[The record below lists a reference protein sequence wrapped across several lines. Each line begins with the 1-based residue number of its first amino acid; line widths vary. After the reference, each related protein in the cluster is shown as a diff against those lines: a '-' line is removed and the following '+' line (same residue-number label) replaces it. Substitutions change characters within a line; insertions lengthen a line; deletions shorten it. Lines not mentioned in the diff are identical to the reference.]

1 RMAVLNPLKVVIEN
15 FPEGETDYLDAINNP
30 EDESA
35 GTRKVPFTRE
45 IYIERDDFME
55 DPPRRFYRLAP
66 GREVRLRYGYF
77 IKCEEA
83 IKDDDGNVVELRCT
97 YDPETRGGSAP
108 DGRRVRATLH
118 WASADHALDA
128 EVRLYDSLFT
138 IPNPNDTPDDR
149 EWTEFINPDSLD
161 VLAGCKVEPSLN
173 DSEVCEI
180 FQFERVGYF
189 AKDRDSTPDTPV
201 FNRAV
206 PLRDTWARIQ
216 RRGG

>member
-1 RMAVLNPLKVVIEN
+1 M
-15 FPEGETDYLDAINNP
+15 DYLDAVNNP

-35 GTRKVPFTRE
+35 GTRLVPFTRE
-45 IYIERDDFME
+45 MFIDRDDFME

-83 IKDDDGNVVELRCT
+83 IKDDSGEIVELRCT

-118 WASADHALDA
+118 WVSAAHALDA
-128 EVRLYDSLFT
+128 EVRLYDSLLSV
-138 IPNPNDTPDDR
+138 PNPYDVPEDKT
-149 EWTEFINPDSLD
+149 WTDFINPDSLT
-161 VLAGCKVEPSLN
+161 VLTGCKLEPSLA
-173 DSEVCEI
+173 DDEAGEPL
-180 FQFERVGYF
+180 QFERVGYF
-189 AKDRDSTPDTPV
+189 VKDRDSTSEMPV
-201 FNRAV
+201 FNRSV

-216 RRGG
+216 QRGG